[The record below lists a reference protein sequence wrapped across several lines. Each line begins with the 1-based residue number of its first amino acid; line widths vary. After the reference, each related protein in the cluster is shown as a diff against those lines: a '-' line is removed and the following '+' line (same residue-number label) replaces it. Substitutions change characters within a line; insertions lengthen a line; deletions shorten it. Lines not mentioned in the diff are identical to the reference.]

1 MTTWTDEQLDRLG
14 GAPEIEI
21 APRRADGSL
30 REYTTIW
37 IVQAG
42 DGLFVRSFNGPGG
55 SWFTSA
61 RRSGAGRIRVG
72 GAEIDVD
79 LEPQDHLRG
88 DRGRRLPRQVR
99 PIGLPRTDGGRR
111 RSRHDPPAR
120 ARMSPDPFHTRH
132 QETT

>member
-72 GAEIDVD
+72 GAEIDVE

-88 DRGRRLPRQVR
+88 TVDDAYRAKYGRSAYLAPMVADDAAGTTLRLV
-99 PIGLPRTDGGRR
+99 
-111 RSRHDPPAR
+111 PA
-120 ARMSPDPFHTRH
+120 
-132 QETT
+132 